1 MGSNKIWE
9 VTLIDPEDG
18 TGDVLV
24 ELPEELLATIGWV
37 EGELL
42 KIEQVDKCVVL
53 KKSDSK
59 S

>member
-1 MGSNKIWE
+1 MGSNKSWE